1 MVFSISIVINI
12 KNQSSHYFLE
22 NLLYEAA
29 ENCNMLSLYN
39 DHEIEGINKHIK
51 KHNSIICIEFE
62 IQNELIN
69 FIKFVKTIKQLEIE
83 SIYKNNSILFASEKY
98 LNSVN
103 TMLYDKNELK
113 KTIKE
118 NHQQEQYK
126 DLYNNLF

>member
-12 KNQSSHYFLE
+12 KNQSNHFFLE

-69 FIKFVKTIKQLEIE
+69 FIKFVKTIKQLQIE

-118 NHQQEQYK
+118 NHEQEQYK

>member
-12 KNQSSHYFLE
+12 KNQSNHFFLE

-51 KHNSIICIEFE
+51 KHKSIICIEFE

-69 FIKFVKTIKQLEIE
+69 FIKFVKTIKQLQIE

>member
-12 KNQSSHYFLE
+12 KNQSNHFFLE

-69 FIKFVKTIKQLEIE
+69 FIKFVKTIKQLQIE